1 MDLLTPRT
9 ILAPVDFSD
18 LSLHALT
25 MADRIA
31 VERDAQ
37 LTVLHVHPI
46 VQTAFMDLTYTES
59 PERMSEAMMDLESR
73 MADWCARLKTPVDKM
88 VQKVLIG
95 NPVELITKESADH
108 GLLVIST
115 HGRTGLSHFLMGSVA
130 ERVVR
135 VARCAVLVVKK
146 DTHPQA

>member
-9 ILAPVDFSD
+9 VLAPVDFSD
-18 LSLHALT
+18 LSLHALN

-31 VERDAQ
+31 CEREAQ

-46 VQTAFMDLTYTES
+46 IQTAFMDLTYTET

-73 MADWCARLKTPVDKM
+73 MADWSSRLKTPHDKI
-88 VQKVLIG
+88 VQRVLIG
-95 NPVELITKESADH
+95 NPVELITQESSKH

-115 HGRTGLSHFLMGSVA
+115 HGRTGISHFLMGSVA

-135 VARCAVLVVKK
+135 VAHCAVLVVKK
-146 DTHPQA
+146 DNHPES

>member
-1 MDLLTPRT
+1 M
-9 ILAPVDFSD
+9 
-18 LSLHALT
+18 
-25 MADRIA
+25 
-31 VERDAQ
+31 E
-37 LTVLHVHPI
+37 
-46 VQTAFMDLTYTES
+46 
-59 PERMSEAMMDLESR
+59 LESK
-73 MADWCARLKTPVDKM
+73 MAEWCTQLKTPADKI

-95 NPVELITKESADH
+95 NPVELITQESSDH

-146 DTHPQA
+146 DTHPQS

>member
-18 LSLHALT
+18 LSRHALG

-31 VERDAQ
+31 VERDAG

-46 VQTAFMDLTYTES
+46 VQTAFMDLTYTEP
-59 PERMSEAMMDLESR
+59 PERLAESMIQLESR
-73 MADWCARLKTPVDKM
+73 LAQWTAELKTPQDKIDAC
-88 VQKVLIG
+88 VIIG
-95 NPVELITKESADH
+95 NPVEQIAEQSKEH

-115 HGRTGLSHFLMGSVA
+115 HGRTGFSHFLMGSVA

-135 VARCAVLVVKK
+135 VARCAVLVVKR
-146 DTHPQA
+146 DTQEQS

>member
-9 ILAPVDFSD
+9 ILAPIDFSD
-18 LSLHALT
+18 LSRHALT

-31 VERDAQ
+31 HERDAD

-46 VQTAFMDLTYTES
+46 VQTAFMDLTYTEP
-59 PERMSEAMMDLESR
+59 PERMAQAMMELESR
-73 MADWCARLKTPVDKM
+73 MAQWTADLQTPQDKINA
-88 VQKVLIG
+88 KIIIG
-95 NPVELITKESADH
+95 NPVELITQESAEH

-115 HGRTGLSHFLMGSVA
+115 HGRTGISHFLMGSVA
-130 ERVVR
+130 ERVVW

>member
-31 VERDAQ
+31 VEREAQ

-46 VQTAFMDLTYTES
+46 VQTAFMDLTYTEP
-59 PERMSEAMMDLESR
+59 PERMSEAMMELESK
-73 MADWCARLKTPVDKM
+73 MAKWCAQLKTPADKV

-95 NPVELITKESADH
+95 NPVELITQESSDH

-146 DTHPQA
+146 ETHPQS

>member
-9 ILAPVDFSD
+9 ILAPIDFSD
-18 LSLHALT
+18 LSRHALT

-31 VERDAQ
+31 HERDAD

-46 VQTAFMDLTYTES
+46 VQTAFMDLTYTEP
-59 PERMSEAMMDLESR
+59 PERMAQAMMELESR
-73 MADWCARLKTPVDKM
+73 MAQWTADLQTPQDKINA
-88 VQKVLIG
+88 KIIIG
-95 NPVELITKESADH
+95 NPVELITQESAEH

-115 HGRTGLSHFLMGSVA
+115 HGRTGISHFLMGSVA